1 MNRGGLNIDYSD
13 GFKLEE
19 QGFKSYYKA
28 IKHVLNATE
37 IESTARTM
45 IDKATGV
52 DLTAKIQGECVGV
65 SLRFRNRDYN
75 SFTLNRNIADEH
87 SEVNKWIKKRTI
99 QIKPAY
105 HLQISPTKDGLK
117 VWRINIDAF
126 SHFIQ
131 RLINQSI
138 LGSYYNSRLKCYEFK
153 HSDVSGVMGV
163 SVIELDNSFT

>member
-1 MNRGGLNIDYSD
+1 MNRGGLNIDYAQ

-19 QGFKSYYKA
+19 QGFKRYEKA
-28 IKHVLNATE
+28 IKHVLSAKYLEPTTR
-37 IESTARTM
+37 SLV
-45 IDKATGV
+45 DKATGT
-52 DLTAKIQGECVGV
+52 DCYANIQGNVVGI
-65 SLRFRNRDYN
+65 SLRVRNKDYN
-75 SFTLNRNIADEH
+75 SFTLNRHISDEH
-87 SEVNKWIKKRTI
+87 SEINKWIKKRTI

-126 SHFIQ
+126 SQFIQ

-138 LGSYYNSRLKCYEFK
+138 LSSYYNSRLKCYEFK

-163 SVIELDNSFT
+163 SVIKLDNSFT